1 MCEINLI
8 MDRDFAYFLNF
19 QFGIILKKNCAK
31 FQPNLEHLL
40 DCQITKLSMKGLSI
54 RCRIRWLNPRRH
66 FHFGT
71 VLPPKMCKITVQQ
84 SPTLKFKFSKIETR
98 PWLCTLFLRMMK
110 LSSWIK
116 ATLSISWWLDPRTS
130 PCLILVGSR
139 TLVPS
144 SIKVQ
149 NHYNQL
155 FNQKRKSWG

>member
-1 MCEINLI
+1 

-40 DCQITKLSMKGLSI
+40 DCQITKLSMKGLTI

-84 SPTLKFKFSKIETR
+84 SPTLKFKFEKLR
-98 PWLCTLFLRMMK
+98 RDLNYALFFEDDGIKVK
-110 LSSWIK
+110 LSSLIK
-116 ATLSISWWLDPRTS
+116 ANLRFFFKGG
-130 PCLILVGSR
+130 LIQGLLELPV
-139 TLVPS
+139 
-144 SIKVQ
+144 I
-149 NHYNQL
+149 HA
-155 FNQKRKSWG
+155 